1 MTRLAA
7 LILAFSTLAGIGSA
21 HASPTM
27 NETGQQSDAEYSFT
41 RIISLYAA
49 HTQNLLLMGA
59 GDRLVGVSRSAPEE
73 ALQNRTVLGSRD
85 GAERF
90 LALAPDLVLIRP
102 MHERAHPGIWQTL
115 REQGVTV
122 LALQPN
128 TLEEM
133 YDYWKTLGRLSGRT
147 QQALRMVEDFRSGLE
162 TMLNQAAQRPAS
174 ERPVVFFESIHRYYR
189 TFSDGSMPMLVL
201 RAAGGVNA
209 LPEAPARHGSNIA
222 DCGKERL
229 LGMGETIDAYV
240 AQTGR
245 MNSITRDTIL
255 NEPGYRAIRAVRT
268 GRVFLV
274 DEAEVSRPTPH
285 LLDAA
290 RKLRS
295 VLYNH

>member
-7 LILAFSTLAGIGSA
+7 LVFALFTLAGIGSA
-21 HASPTM
+21 HASAMDATTLQGD
-27 NETGQQSDAEYSFT
+27 TGRSFT

-73 ALQNRTVLGSRD
+73 ATQNRTVLGSRD

-133 YDYWKTLGRLSGRT
+133 YDYWKTLGRLSGRA
-147 QQALRMVEDFRSGLE
+147 QEARRMVKDFRYGLK
-162 TMLNQAAQRPAS
+162 TMLDQAARRPAS
-174 ERPVVFFESIHRYYR
+174 ERAVVFFESIHRYYR

-209 LPEAPARHGSNIA
+209 FPKAPARHGSNIA

-229 LGMGETIDAYV
+229 LGMGEAIDAYV

-245 MNSITRDTIL
+245 MNGITRDTIM
-255 NEPGYRAIRAVRT
+255 NEPGYHAIRAVRE

-274 DEAEVSRPTPH
+274 DEALVSRPTPK

-290 RKLRS
+290 RKLRGL
-295 VLYNH
+295 LYNN